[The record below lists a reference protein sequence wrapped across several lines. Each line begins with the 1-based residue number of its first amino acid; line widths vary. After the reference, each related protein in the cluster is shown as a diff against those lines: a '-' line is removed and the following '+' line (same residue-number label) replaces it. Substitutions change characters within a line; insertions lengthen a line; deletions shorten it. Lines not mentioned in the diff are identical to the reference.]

1 MRGPRHTSGLR
12 FHVGSSSVDSA
23 PCRAENPAPMR
34 TFKTTR
40 VFVPAAQP
48 KSPPP
53 PPRKKATSPVLPKL
67 SVPGDTATAAP
78 APKPKPPAQ
87 ARPPEPPP
95 NPGPEPTPPGNDYL
109 LEIERAAI
117 VDLQK
122 LGRTV
127 EVRFVVTQG
136 PHAGSMARG
145 QFPVSGM
152 GLPVLSEAALG
163 ARLDFSA
170 PEHALGLVGK
180 SVVADVVQ
188 PSNRLSLVRNIR
200 AAQR

>member
-1 MRGPRHTSGLR
+1 
-12 FHVGSSSVDSA
+12 
-23 PCRAENPAPMR
+23 MR

-40 VFVPAAQP
+40 VFVPAAEP

-53 PPRKKATSPVLPKL
+53 PPRKKTTSPGVPKL
-67 SVPGDTATAAP
+67 TTPAETATAAP
-78 APKPKPPAQ
+78 VPKPKPPVQ

-95 NPGPEPTPPGNDYL
+95 NPGPEPTPPGSDYH
-109 LEIERAAI
+109 LEIDRAAI

-127 EVRFVVTQG
+127 EVRFVVTEG

-145 QFPVSGM
+145 QFPVSGL
-152 GLPVLSEAALG
+152 GLPILSEAALG
-163 ARLDFSA
+163 ARLDFSV
-170 PEHALGLVGK
+170 PEHALGLSGK
-180 SVVADVVQ
+180 SVLADVVQ

-200 AAQR
+200 AATR